1 MSVIAALYSACT
13 WAAFCLLAAY
23 SVGRLLFSFGYTK
36 AGPNGRIVGAIIMD
50 LAILGQLITAI
61 VSIAKLIKAL

>member
-1 MSVIAALYSACT
+1 MSIIAALYSTCT
-13 WAAFCLLAAY
+13 WAAFSFLAAY

-61 VSIAKLIKAL
+61 ISITRLIQAL